1 MELGARKQQIVSA
14 IVDAYIQTGEP
25 IGSKT
30 LMYALDQ
37 AVSSATIRNDM
48 ADLAAAGFLA
58 QPHTSAGRIPTAKA
72 FRFYIDRLLACRPLS
87 EACRHEIDGV
97 LETASGDPEKLITV
111 ASELLA
117 HETGVVAV
125 VATPDQKGSAVRQI
139 ELLRIGT
146 RSAAVLLMTD
156 SGNLHSRVCRL
167 DAECDA
173 SVLVQ
178 IAEHLNREFAGKA
191 LSEIGVAQAQRL
203 LVQLGGYGLCYAT
216 LITAFIELVRESARA
231 DVQLSG
237 QLNLLQHPDYPLD
250 QARSLLTLLSRREWL
265 DGMLTA
271 HPEGLRVVLG
281 SESPRP
287 ELNGSCII
295 MTRYALGDRNNGAL
309 GLIGPVRMDYAQAIP
324 RLQYVAQSVGR
335 LLTQLLAEH

>member
-14 IVDAYIQTGEP
+14 IVDTYIRTGEP

-30 LMYALDQ
+30 LMYVLDQ

-48 ADLAAAGFLA
+48 ADLAADGFLT

-87 EACRHEIDGV
+87 EDSKQEMDDVLGTAC
-97 LETASGDPEKLITV
+97 GDPQKLMVV

-117 HETGVVAV
+117 HETGVAAIA
-125 VATPDQKGSAVRQI
+125 ATPEKRTCVVRRI
-139 ELLRIGT
+139 ELLCVDT
-146 RSAAVLLMTD
+146 RAVAILLMTNN
-156 SGNLHSRVCRL
+156 GNLHSRVYRL
-167 DAECDA
+167 DVECEQD
-173 SVLVQ
+173 VLAR
-178 IAEHLNREFAGKA
+178 ISEHLNREFAGKA
-191 LSEIGVAQAQRL
+191 LSEIGVVQAQRL
-203 LVQLGGYGLCYAT
+203 FVQLGEYGLSYTPLAT
-216 LITAFIELVRESARA
+216 VFIELVRESAQA
-231 DVQLSG
+231 DVRLSG
-237 QLNLLQHPDYPLD
+237 QFNLLQHPDYPLD
-250 QARSLLTLLSRREWL
+250 QARSLLSLLSHRDWL
-265 DGMLTA
+265 SGMLAA

-295 MTRYALGDRNNGAL
+295 MTRYTLGSHDNGAL

-335 LLTQLLAEH
+335 LLTQLFEE

>member
-14 IVDAYIQTGEP
+14 IVDTYIRTGEP

-30 LMYALDQ
+30 LMYVLDQ

-48 ADLAAAGFLA
+48 ADLAAAGFLT

-87 EACRHEIDGV
+87 EDSKQEMDDVLGTAC
-97 LETASGDPEKLITV
+97 GDPKKLMVV

-117 HETGVVAV
+117 HETGVAAIA
-125 VATPDQKGSAVRQI
+125 ATPEKRTSVVRRI
-139 ELLRIGT
+139 ELLCVDT
-146 RSAAVLLMTD
+146 RAVAILLMTD
-156 SGNLHSRVCRL
+156 NGNLHSRVYRL
-167 DAECDA
+167 DVECEEEILA
-173 SVLVQ
+173 RIS
-178 IAEHLNREFAGKA
+178 EHLNREFAGKA
-191 LSEIGVAQAQRL
+191 LSEIGVVQAQRL
-203 LVQLGGYGLCYAT
+203 FVQLGEYGLSYTPLAT
-216 LITAFIELVRESARA
+216 VFIELVRESAQA
-231 DVQLSG
+231 DVRLSG
-237 QLNLLQHPDYPLD
+237 QFNLLQHPDYPLD
-250 QARSLLTLLSRREWL
+250 QARSLLSLLSRQEWL
-265 DGMLTA
+265 SGMLAA
-271 HPEGLRVVLG
+271 HPDGLRVVLG

-295 MTRYALGDRNNGAL
+295 MTRYTLGSHDNGAL

-335 LLTQLLAEH
+335 LLTQLFEE

>member
-1 MELGARKQQIVSA
+1 MELGLRKQQIVSA
-14 IVDAYIQTGEP
+14 IVDAYIRTGEP

-48 ADLAAAGFLA
+48 ADLAAAGFLT

-87 EACRHEIDGV
+87 EDSKQEMDEVLGTAC
-97 LETASGDPEKLITV
+97 GDPEKLMAV

-117 HETGVVAV
+117 HETGVAAIA
-125 VATPDQKGSAVRQI
+125 ATPEQRASTVRRI
-139 ELLRIGT
+139 ELLCVGARA
-146 RSAAVLLMTD
+146 AAVLLMTD
-156 SGNLHSRVCRL
+156 NGNLHSRVCRL
-167 DAECDA
+167 DVECEET
-173 SVLVQ
+173 VLAQ
-178 IAEHLNREFAGKA
+178 ISEHLNREFAGRA
-191 LSEIGVAQAQRL
+191 LFEIGIAQAQRL
-203 LVQLGGYGLCYAT
+203 LVQLGGYGLSYT
-216 LITAFIELVRESARA
+216 PLVTAFIELVRESARA
-231 DVQLSG
+231 DVRLSG
-237 QLNLLQHPDYPLD
+237 QLNLLQHPDYLPD
-250 QARSLLTLLSRREWL
+250 QARSLMSLLSRREWL
-265 DGMLTA
+265 SGMLSA

-295 MTRYALGDRNNGAL
+295 MTRYTLGGRDNGAL

-335 LLTQLLAEH
+335 LLTQLFEE